1 MIDALQRCRE
11 AEKEQALFYR
21 SLAFLAEEAGD
32 AALCERLHA
41 LHADEQHHLSRISA
55 RLLEL
60 GAAPVGV
67 HHIRAQRASLQDWE
81 THARER
87 EREEI
92 GRYQELL
99 GEELDD
105 ATADL
110 IREILGTEQHHV
122 RELGG
127 KWTPA

>member
-21 SLAFLAEEAGD
+21 SLAFVAEEGSD
-32 AALCERLHA
+32 AALCERLHG

-60 GAAPVGV
+60 GAAPVEV
-67 HHIRAQRASLQDWE
+67 RHVRAQPISLQDWE
-81 THARER
+81 TRARDRER
-87 EREEI
+87 QEI
-92 GRYQELL
+92 GRYQDLL
-99 GEELDD
+99 GAELDD
-105 ATADL
+105 TTADL
-110 IREILGTEQHHV
+110 IREILTTEQHHE

>member
-1 MIDALQRCRE
+1 MIDALQSCRE

-21 SLAFLAEEAGD
+21 SLAFLAEEAAD
-32 AALCERLHA
+32 AALCERLHG

-60 GAAPVGV
+60 GAAPVDQRHV
-67 HHIRAQRASLQDWE
+67 RAQSASLQDWE
-81 THARER
+81 MRARER

-92 GRYQELL
+92 GRYQDLL
-99 GEELDD
+99 GKALDHS
-105 ATADL
+105 TANL
-110 IREILGTEQHHV
+110 IREILQTEQHHE